1 MTTTRDNIPVT
12 NVART
17 LADLA
22 TVASPKQVRA
32 ATRQA
37 EFRGYPLGE
46 AVSDGMDSHLE
57 RRFLASVPPG
67 RAARAGA
74 ERPDRP
80 YRVDFLWR
88 DHGLVVEVDDW
99 KSHRGRQAFEDDR
112 ARDAFLAEQE
122 SARGP
127 LRRSP
132 GSATIRASVAAS
144 LHKIITCPRNQPPTA
159 PRSSS

>member
-1 MTTTRDNIPVT
+1 MTTTRDIIPVT

-22 TVASPKQVRA
+22 TVASPKQLRA

-57 RRFLASVPPG
+57 RRFLALC
-67 RAARAGA
+67 RRAGLP
-74 ERPDRP
+74 EPEPNVQIGP

-99 KSHRGRQAFEDDR
+99 RSHRGRQAFEDDR
-112 ARDAFLAEQE
+112 ARDACLAEH
-122 SARGP
+122 G
-127 LRRSP
+127 LRV
-132 GSATIRASVAAS
+132 IRFTDRQIRDEPASVTAS